1 MSMLKLTNCGFL
13 LWIDFGKTVGVNV
26 ERTTGPVS
34 QSDLERRFKQEV
46 SEKPCKGLL
55 LIFVCLIIS
64 VVLAYLT
71 HMDLIV
77 DFSFQKWAQQCI
89 SRVFPLSE
97 RSVCVFYIHHLF
109 ILIAQVM
116 GSCRQMSRLQLPDV
130 SKRKETINL
139 NELSNFL

>member
-1 MSMLKLTNCGFL
+1 MLNGRLARFL
-13 LWIDFGKTVGVNV
+13 KVIWRNNSNKRSV
-26 ERTTGPVS
+26 RS
-34 QSDLERRFKQEV
+34 
-46 SEKPCKGLL
+46 LL

-130 SKRKETINL
+130 SKRKETINVT
-139 NELSNFL
+139 EFSNFLWFFFSSFLHHFYLSVCSR

>member
-1 MSMLKLTNCGFL
+1 MLNGRLARFL
-13 LWIDFGKTVGVNV
+13 KVIWRNNSNKRSV
-26 ERTTGPVS
+26 RS
-34 QSDLERRFKQEV
+34 
-46 SEKPCKGLL
+46 LL

-89 SRVFPLSE
+89 SRVFPPSE

-116 GSCRQMSRLQLPDV
+116 GGCRQMSRLQLPDV
-130 SKRKETINL
+130 SKRKETIIVT
-139 NELSNFL
+139 EFSNFLWFFFSSFLHHFYLSVCSR